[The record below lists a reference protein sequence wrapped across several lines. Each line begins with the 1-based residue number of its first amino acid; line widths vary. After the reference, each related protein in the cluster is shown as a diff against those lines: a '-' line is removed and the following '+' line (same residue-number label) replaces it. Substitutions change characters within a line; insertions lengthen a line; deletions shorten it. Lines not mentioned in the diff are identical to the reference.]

1 MGFGMGRDLCENARA
16 FGAAARLEGNR
27 HRSALRRCRLTCF
40 DHECLEMHGLVTHYS
55 LNGLDAA
62 CGRSS
67 ATLLGTADAASVSC
81 KSCQRSLARPA
92 AAGASVRKSPSLADL
107 RKSVGREAPS
117 VAPTVVRSHAVS
129 GRATSIATT
138 SSPVV
143 QAPVADSARPASA
156 TGLSVK
162 AAWAQKLAAQSD
174 RCRLPRGKA
183 GQRQV

>member
-1 MGFGMGRDLCENARA
+1 MY
-16 FGAAARLEGNR
+16 
-27 HRSALRRCRLTCF
+27 
-40 DHECLEMHGLVTHYS
+40 GLVTHYS

-92 AAGASVRKSPSLADL
+92 AGTASVRKSPSLADL
-107 RKSVGREAPS
+107 RQSVSREAPS
-117 VAPTVVRSHAVS
+117 AISTVTKPSAAS
-129 GRATSIATT
+129 GRVTQVVATSR
-138 SSPVV
+138 PV
-143 QAPVADSARPASA
+143 ARTPVADATPSSAA
-156 TGLSVK
+156 GGVSVK
-162 AAWAQKLAAQSD
+162 AAWALKLAAQRD